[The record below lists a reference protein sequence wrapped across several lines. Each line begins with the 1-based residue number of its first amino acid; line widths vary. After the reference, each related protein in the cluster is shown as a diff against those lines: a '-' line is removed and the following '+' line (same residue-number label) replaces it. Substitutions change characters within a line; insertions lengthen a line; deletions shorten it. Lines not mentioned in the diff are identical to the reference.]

1 MLIAAGSAAPC
12 GSSSDAGD
20 YCVFKV
26 TGFLPF
32 PQCRAEVHYF
42 LGFFILGSCASF
54 ATGQP

>member
-1 MLIAAGSAAPC
+1 MLIAAGYAAPC

-26 TGFLPF
+26 TGLSF
-32 PQCRAEVHYF
+32 PPRRAEVHYF
-42 LGFFILGSCASF
+42 LGFFILGSCTSF